1 MDWPSGPGIPWPE
14 IKGPGLKPYR
24 FVHGFRGM
32 NAPAPSDGTN
42 NDKGNHVFCREFVEK
57 IKMRRPCFLRRS
69 DSLPGSERSKW

>member
-24 FVHGFRGM
+24 FEHDFRGM

-42 NDKGNHVFCREFVEK
+42 NGKGIHLFCREFVEK
-57 IKMRRPCFLRRS
+57 LRCVGPVPAQA
-69 DSLPGSERSKW
+69 SLDTPPLTL